1 MKLREEL
8 QREEKEYERKVLN
21 EEINA
26 FYGLAIAN
34 DANIEAARE
43 TLRQESE
50 QLQKTIAAEI
60 ADTIVK
66 TAESNGTIEYYIDF
80 NRTNEYFNSLDR

>member
-8 QREEKEYERKVLN
+8 QREEKEYERKVLD

-34 DANIEAARE
+34 DANIEAGRE
-43 TLRQESE
+43 TLR
-50 QLQKTIAAEI
+50 
-60 ADTIVK
+60 
-66 TAESNGTIEYYIDF
+66 
-80 NRTNEYFNSLDR
+80 

>member
-43 TLRQESE
+43 TLR
-50 QLQKTIAAEI
+50 
-60 ADTIVK
+60 
-66 TAESNGTIEYYIDF
+66 
-80 NRTNEYFNSLDR
+80 